1 MTKYV
6 FVTGGVVSSLGK
18 GIVASS
24 LGRLLKNRG
33 LKVTMQ
39 KFDPYIN
46 IDPGTMNPYQ
56 HGEVFVT
63 DDGTEADLDL
73 GHYERFVDVRTSK
86 YSNVTT
92 GKIYSEVLKKE
103 RRGDYQGATV
113 QVIPHITNMIK
124 EKIMRA
130 GQTTDSDVVI
140 SEIGG
145 TVGDIESTPFMEAI
159 RQMKREVGA
168 DNVMYIHVTLV
179 PYLHAAHEMK
189 TKPTQRSVAT
199 LRSIGIQPNMLVL
212 RAEKEVGQELKNK
225 IANFTDVPVEA
236 IMESIDA
243 PSLFDIPLN
252 FQKQGMD
259 QLVCDHFKLTSPK
272 SEADMEEWVKLEKRS
287 TSLKYKTKITL
298 VGKYVEL
305 EDAYISVTEAL
316 KHAGY
321 LYNSEIEINKVQAE
335 DITED
340 NIADFMKD
348 SDGLI
353 VPGGFGLRGL
363 EGMITAIKYAREN
376 DIPFL
381 GICLGMQMA
390 TVEFARDVLGYKDA
404 NTTEADPETKNNIID
419 LMADQEG
426 QDTIG
431 GTLRLGLYPARL
443 KKGTKT
449 YKAYDEQEVIQERH
463 RHRYEFNNKYREE
476 FEKHGMIFSGVSP
489 DNHLVEIVEIPD
501 KKFFIAAQYHPEF
514 LSRPHKPEG
523 LFKAFIGAASGLE
536 EDKF

>member
-1 MTKYV
+1 MTKYI

-18 GIVASS
+18 GITASS

-56 HGEVFVT
+56 HGEVYVT

-73 GHYERFVDVRTSK
+73 GHYERIVDVRTSK

-92 GKIYSEVLKKE
+92 GKIYQEVLEKE
-103 RRGDYQGATV
+103 RRGDYHGATV

-124 EKIMRA
+124 KKIMRA
-130 GQTTDSDVVI
+130 ALTTDSDVII

-159 RQMKREVGA
+159 RQMRREVGE
-168 DNVMYIHVTLV
+168 DNVMYIHCTLV
-179 PYLHAAHEMK
+179 PLLHAAHEMK
-189 TKPTQRSVAT
+189 TKPTQHSVAE
-199 LRSIGIQPNMLVL
+199 LRSICIQPNMLVL
-212 RAEKEVGQELKNK
+212 RAEQPIDQEHKDK
-225 IANFTDVPVEA
+225 ISDFTDVPVDR
-236 IMESIDA
+236 IIESIDA
-243 PSLFDIPLN
+243 PSLFDVPLE
-252 FQKQGMD
+252 FQN
-259 QLVCDHFKLTSPK
+259 
-272 SEADMEEWVKLEKRS
+272 
-287 TSLKYKTKITL
+287 KTKITL

-305 EDAYISVTEAL
+305 EDAYISVTDAL
-316 KHAGY
+316 QHAGY
-321 LYNSEIEINKVQAE
+321 LYNTKIEVDKVQAE

-340 NIADFMKD
+340 NIAEIMKD

-353 VPGGFGLRGL
+353 VPGGFGTRGL

-390 TVEFARDVLGYKDA
+390 SVEFARNVLNLEDA
-404 NTTEADPETKNNIID
+404 NSAEAEPNCKNNIID
-419 LMADQEG
+419 IMADKRDEEN
-426 QDTIG
+426 IG
-431 GTLRLGLYPARL
+431 GTLRLGLYPATL
-443 KKGTKT
+443 KEGTKT
-449 YKAYDEQEVIQERH
+449 REAYDNQDVIQERH
-463 RHRYEFNNKYREE
+463 RHRFEFNNKYREA
-476 FEKHGMIFSGVSP
+476 FEKAGMVFSGVSP
-489 DNHLVEIVEIPD
+489 DNRLVEIIELPK

-514 LSRPHKPEG
+514 LSRPQRPEG
-523 LFKAFIGAASGLE
+523 LFKSFIGAASGLPAQ
-536 EDKF
+536 KF